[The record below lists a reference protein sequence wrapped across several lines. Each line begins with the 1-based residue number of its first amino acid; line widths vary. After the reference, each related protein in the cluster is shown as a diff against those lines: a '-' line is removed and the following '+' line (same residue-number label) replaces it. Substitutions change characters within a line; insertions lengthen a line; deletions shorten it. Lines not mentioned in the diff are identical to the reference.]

1 MFRHRKKRKGFLIGA
16 FFGSVVGGISALL
29 LAPKSGKK
37 LRKDIS
43 RKYHDVSDKTHD
55 MASSVGDC
63 CSDLCDKAKDIA
75 EDAKDA
81 AKSLVKEVSKRKK
94 KRK

>member
-1 MFRHRKKRKGFLIGA
+1 MFRRRKKGKGFIIGA

-55 MASSVGDC
+55 VVSGVSDR
-63 CSDLCDKAKDIA
+63 CSDLCDRAKDIA

-81 AKSLVKEVSKRKK
+81 AKSLVKEVNKRKK